1 MNALLILIPVSLVLL
16 GIAIWA
22 FFWAVDR
29 GQFDD
34 LDTPALRILEDDA
47 QPESAADTDEPGA
60 GSASPRTDEEAVT
73 APRRVPHQGD

>member
-16 GIAIWA
+16 GIAVWA

-34 LDTPALRILEDDA
+34 LDTPALRILEDDRPA
-47 QPESAADTDEPGA
+47 SSVPDDAAGADEDGGDPDR
-60 GSASPRTDEEAVT
+60 PR
-73 APRRVPHQGD
+73 

>member
-16 GIAIWA
+16 GIAVWA

-34 LDTPALRILEDDA
+34 LDTPALRILEDD
-47 QPESAADTDEPGA
+47 PGA
-60 GSASPRTDEEAVT
+60 PAAAREG
-73 APRRVPHQGD
+73 GDGGADDGRGAAR